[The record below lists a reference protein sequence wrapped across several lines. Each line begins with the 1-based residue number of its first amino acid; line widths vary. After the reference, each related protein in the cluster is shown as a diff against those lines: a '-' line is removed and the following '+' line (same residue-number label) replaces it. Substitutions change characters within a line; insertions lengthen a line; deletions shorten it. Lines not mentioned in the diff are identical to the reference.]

1 MKFKAIEILIDNL
14 VLISNQLF
22 KCIIAVF
29 VCCILIKV
37 SNYLV
42 QKFFNTRIGSKKWM
56 DPRKANTMK
65 SIVSSVI
72 RYLFYFITIF
82 SVLTFIGIPV
92 ASLLAVAGVGS
103 VAIGFGAQTLV
114 KDVIEGF
121 FILLEDQYGVGDIVN
136 IEGRTGT
143 VEDITIRTTRLRAAD
158 GTVYIIPNG
167 SVGIVTNMCKEY
179 INAVVDVNV
188 DYSENAESVIN
199 ILNDEMQ
206 KAEKAVSGLRAIPVV
221 LGITSLDESSVTIR
235 IVAECEI
242 KENYRIERQL
252 KLMIKN
258 RLDKEK
264 IIMPF
269 PQRTIH
275 LVQS

>member
-1 MKFKAIEILIDNL
+1 MKIKAIEILIDNL
-14 VLISNQLF
+14 LLISNQLL
-22 KCIIAVF
+22 KCVVAVF
-29 VCCILIKV
+29 VCCILIKI
-37 SNYLV
+37 SNSLV
-42 QKFFNTRIGSKKWM
+42 KKFFNSKVSSKKWM

-72 RYLFYFITIF
+72 RYLLYFITLF
-82 SVLTFIGIPV
+82 SILTFMGIPV

-103 VAIGFGAQTLV
+103 VAVGFGAQSLV

-136 IEGRTGT
+136 IEGKTGT

-179 INAVVDVNV
+179 INAIVDVNV
-188 DYSENAESVIN
+188 DYSENVESVIN

-206 KAEKAVSGLRAIPVV
+206 KAKKVVLGLRAIPVV

-235 IVAECEI
+235 IVAECEV

-275 LVQS
+275 LVQN